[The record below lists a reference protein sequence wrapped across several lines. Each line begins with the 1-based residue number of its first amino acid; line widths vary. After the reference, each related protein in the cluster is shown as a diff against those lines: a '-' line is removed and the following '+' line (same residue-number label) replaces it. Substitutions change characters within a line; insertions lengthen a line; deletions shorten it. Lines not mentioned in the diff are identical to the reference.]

1 MEEVDNMSEE
11 NKAILYE
18 VVDSDNLQQIFEV
31 VDIEADGQ
39 VSIDEFIEGLTL
51 IGTSESKMLMSNSFS
66 PKKDE
71 LTN

>member
-71 LTN
+71 LAN

>member
-51 IGTSESKMLMSNSFS
+51 IGTSECKMLMSNSFS

>member
-1 MEEVDNMSEE
+1 MSEE

-71 LTN
+71 LAN

>member
-66 PKKDE
+66 PKKAE

>member
-1 MEEVDNMSEE
+1 MSEE